1 MAKRSTSC
9 VKSKLASDFPVES
22 IDDDINLKSI
32 EDLGVSASIASA
44 VCREGSVNDASRI

>member
-9 VKSKLASDFPVES
+9 VKSKLSDFPVES

>member
-9 VKSKLASDFPVES
+9 VKSNVCSDFPVES
-22 IDDDINLKSI
+22 IDDISLKSI

>member
-9 VKSKLASDFPVES
+9 VKSKCSDFPVES
-22 IDDDINLKSI
+22 IDDINLKSI